1 MIFKQCAKAYSFA
14 QLLTTSIKSNRHTKF
29 GVAHMKGM
37 TQRLPLWW
45 MLREQIS
52 QAFFSFTF
60 TELKVEPVRNEKS
73 IVTLC
78 CLMARKGKAFPSS
91 WEGAAALLPSSS
103 QAKSRV
109 TVESASSQHHQS
121 SSSRSAK
128 FKTSQ
133 ISMRVP
139 SRFFS
144 SFSPSFLSCANS
156 KSQPVLV
163 LWRVHLS
170 FIKSQN
176 LYGMEARRGL
186 VLIQFA
192 LQVEVKMY
200 LIHVQK
206 LKSNQGC
213 SKVSVI
219 RRTLL

>member
-1 MIFKQCAKAYSFA
+1 
-14 QLLTTSIKSNRHTKF
+14 
-29 GVAHMKGM
+29 MKGM

-52 QAFFSFTF
+52 RAFFTL

-91 WEGAAALLPSSS
+91 WEGAALLPSSS

-213 SKVSVI
+213 SKVPVT
-219 RRTLL
+219 RWNLP

>member
-1 MIFKQCAKAYSFA
+1 M
-14 QLLTTSIKSNRHTKF
+14 
-29 GVAHMKGM
+29 
-37 TQRLPLWW
+37 
-45 MLREQIS
+45 
-52 QAFFSFTF
+52 
-60 TELKVEPVRNEKS
+60 
-73 IVTLC
+73 
-78 CLMARKGKAFPSS
+78 PS
-91 WEGAAALLPSSS
+91 SSS

-109 TVESASSQHHQS
+109 TVESASSSQHHQS
-121 SSSRSAK
+121 SSRRSAK

-213 SKVSVI
+213 SKVPVI
-219 RRTLL
+219 RRTLHLGSGKVPVSIFLVAIVQFFGEDLK